1 MNIHLPAILGFTRY
15 QGFDPSPNILCDTN
29 IWQKRVEKKRR
40 LNTEASGGEM
50 RSLMPLQAR
59 LRGAQG
65 WHGWKPGTQPA
76 DLT

>member
-1 MNIHLPAILGFTRY
+1 MVIFHNYVSLPEG
-15 QGFDPSPNILCDTN
+15 ILCDTN
-29 IWQKRVEKKRR
+29 IWQKRVETRR

-65 WHGWKPGTQPA
+65 WHGWKP
-76 DLT
+76 

>member
-1 MNIHLPAILGFTRY
+1 MVIFNSYVKLPEG
-15 QGFDPSPNILCDTN
+15 ILCDTN
-29 IWQKRVEKKRR
+29 IWQRRVETRR

-65 WHGWKPGTQPA
+65 WHG
-76 DLT
+76 